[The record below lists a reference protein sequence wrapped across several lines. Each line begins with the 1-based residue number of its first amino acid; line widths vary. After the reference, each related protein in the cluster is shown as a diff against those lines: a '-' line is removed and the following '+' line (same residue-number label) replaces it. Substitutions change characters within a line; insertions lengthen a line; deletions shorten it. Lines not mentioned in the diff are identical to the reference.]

1 MFVVLMELQSNRLE
15 KKLSDFHQIILENK
29 NLKKDTLYLF
39 SRNGGTTSIIMYFR
53 KIYYI
58 YIYI

>member
-29 NLKKDTLYLF
+29 NLKKDTLYLL
-39 SRNGGTTSIIMYFR
+39 SLIHISEHTRH
-53 KIYYI
+53 
-58 YIYI
+58 